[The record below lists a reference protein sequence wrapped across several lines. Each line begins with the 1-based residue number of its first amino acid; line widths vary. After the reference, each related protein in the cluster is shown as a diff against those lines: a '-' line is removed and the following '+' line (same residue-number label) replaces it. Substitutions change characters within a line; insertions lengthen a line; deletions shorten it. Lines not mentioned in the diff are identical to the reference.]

1 MTNLTEDAQM
11 AGYLMQLEAKRL
23 QHQCIGPEHLL
34 LGLLRDASDP
44 AGTGLYPNQR
54 RYHAYLG
61 VPVRGPHPVRLLIE
75 GCGVALETLLAA
87 VRVELDRSGVRRGG
101 RG

>member
-1 MTNLTEDAQM
+1 MRHWTEDAQM
-11 AGYLMQLEAKRL
+11 ATYLMQLEAKRL
-23 QHQCIGPEHLL
+23 QHQYLGPEHLL

-44 AGTGLYPNQR
+44 AGTGLRPNER

-61 VPVRGPHPVRLLIE
+61 LPVRGPHPVRLLIE
-75 GCGVALETLLAA
+75 GCGVALEGPLAA
-87 VRVELDRSGVRRGG
+87 VRAELDQPGVRRGG